1 MENHNFGAGLMIV
14 QEHVHTAQDFLAAA
28 DRELAAGEVLQ
39 GSEKLWGAASHA
51 IMAVAQQRDWPFG
64 SHRMLKLAADR
75 LAEENDDP
83 ALRSGFLAAQQFHAN
98 FYHDFM
104 EHDDLE
110 RARPVVHDFV
120 ARVLDLM
127 A

>member
-1 MENHNFGAGLMIV
+1 MIV
-14 QEHVHTAQDFLAAA
+14 QEYIHTAQDFLAAA

-51 IMAVAQQRDWPFG
+51 IMAVAQQRGWPFG
-64 SHRMLKLAADR
+64 SHRALKLAADR
-75 LAEENDDP
+75 LAAEHDDP
-83 ALRSGFLAAQQFHAN
+83 ALRSGFVAAQQFHAN
-98 FYHDFM
+98 FHHDFM

-110 RARPVVHDFV
+110 RTRPVVHDFV

>member
-1 MENHNFGAGLMIV
+1 MGRIGGPPSWVSLI
-14 QEHVHTAQDFLAAA
+14 LKI
-28 DRELAAGEVLQ
+28 L
-39 GSEKLWGAASHA
+39 
-51 IMAVAQQRDWPFG
+51 
-64 SHRMLKLAADR
+64 MLKLAADR
-75 LAEENDDP
+75 LAEEYDDP
-83 ALRSGFLAAQQFHAN
+83 ALRSEFVVAQQLYAN

-104 EHDDLE
+104 GHDDLE